1 MIIFLDY
8 DGVLHA
14 DAVYLAARRPVLR
27 AEGTLFMWAPILV
40 EVLAPHPQ
48 IKIVISSSWAR
59 IRGFSRAR
67 DALPEE
73 LRTRVIGSTW
83 HSSFGRSPISGM
95 RLPSNWW
102 DEASR
107 YRQIHRYV
115 TRAKLR
121 DNDWVAIDDH
131 AEEWPEKHRWNLI
144 WTDSARGL
152 SNPDIVDQLRARLA
166 TASGADVT
174 MVQPTPTDK
183 NLCEHDWALDGQT
196 LTAVRW
202 TCNKCYKT
210 MLR

>member
-1 MIIFLDY
+1 MILFLDY

-14 DAVYLAARRPVLR
+14 DAVFLEARRPVLR
-27 AEGTLFMWAPILV
+27 AEGTLFMWTPILV
-40 EVLAPHPQ
+40 EVLAPYPE

-67 DALPEE
+67 DILPEA

-83 HSSFGRSPISGM
+83 HSSFGRCPISGM

-102 DEASR
+102 EEASR
-107 YRQIHRYV
+107 FRQIARYV

-131 AEEWPEKHRWNLI
+131 AEEWPEKYRWNLI

-152 SNPDIVDQLRARLA
+152 SDPRIVAQLRARLV
-166 TASGADVT
+166 TAGEADAADST
-174 MVQPTPTDK
+174 K
-183 NLCEHDWALDGQT
+183 
-196 LTAVRW
+196 
-202 TCNKCYKT
+202 
-210 MLR
+210 